1 MSAVVRGMRGGQP
14 STTQPIA
21 APWLS
26 PNVVTRK
33 RWPKVLNDMQSR
45 LRNEPRWRLYEPN
58 RQSCKAMPDPHEGAV
73 PVRRKRHRHAFAVA
87 GTLLPIRRRCLHLLN
102 RDLAS

>member
-1 MSAVVRGMRGGQP
+1 MRGGQP

-33 RWPKVLNDMQSR
+33 RWPNVLNDMGFPPGPHRCGTPAGHAGSNRPSGVSR
-45 LRNEPRWRLYEPN
+45 
-58 RQSCKAMPDPHEGAV
+58 HGAV
-73 PVRRKRHRHAFAVA
+73 GEAIDDALVDIDLRRLVRR
-87 GTLLPIRRRCLHLLN
+87 LDSEN
-102 RDLAS
+102 RDERARRAAVRHDDRVPR